1 MLEPYY
7 EEDIDE
13 YKEYKENHIRMWD
26 GVISELEDAK
36 INFYGVP
43 EILPIKQGYCD
54 SEVFNSCFAC
64 DFARTEA
71 QKKGDFDKNYCCFC
85 PLTIVECY
93 DKRSPYEQLLA
104 LEDTDEYDKAIAL
117 AKEIRDSFVV

>member
-43 EILPIKQGYCD
+43 EIFPIKQRYCD
-54 SEVFNSCFAC
+54 SDLFSSCFAC
-64 DFARTEA
+64 AFARIEA
-71 QKKGDFDKNYCCFC
+71 QKEGNVYKNYCMFC
-85 PLTIVECY
+85 PLTVVECF

-104 LEDTDEYDKAIAL
+104 LEYTDEYDKAIGL
-117 AKEIRDSFVV
+117 AKEIRDSWK